1 MAQYVSIPWCGTF
14 LVLDFP
20 GKIENERQ
28 SVGGYFPICYQVEYY
43 MAIHV
48 SPGTLH

>member
-20 GKIENERQ
+20 GKIENEQQ
-28 SVGGYFPICYQVEYY
+28 SVGGYSPICYQVEYY
-43 MAIHV
+43 MVIHV